1 MVGGLAQAI
10 WIGAL
15 YAVTT
20 FLPISRGGH
29 LALADFLFDSG
40 ETAAPLLMAYLLGT
54 FGATLVLMRR
64 SVGALGI
71 GLLRALRRPSTL
83 RNSAAGRDLTTIAL
97 AQIAVV
103 ATWLVIG
110 DAEQKLNAQPMA
122 AAIGFFLTA
131 LILISTAWVTRS
143 DRLDPTL
150 AQSVLLGFGQALA
163 AFPGLSM
170 SGCTIAMAMWFGLTT
185 RRSFELA
192 MLVSLPA
199 MVMVLIRM
207 RGQLA
212 HSEIPLTTVLT
223 GMAVTLLV
231 GILAGSLLRSA
242 VVRGRTAWFSMWVA
256 PLAIATFAFAR
267 AWPAR

>member
-15 YAVTT
+15 YSATT
-20 FLPISRGGH
+20 FLPISRSGH

-40 ETAAPLLMAYLLGT
+40 RTAAPLQMAYLLGT

-64 SVGALGI
+64 SIGEIGR
-71 GLLRALRRPSTL
+71 GLLRALRRPFTL
-83 RNSAAGRDLTTIAL
+83 RSTAAGRELTTMVL
-97 AQIAVV
+97 AQIPIV

-110 DAEQKLNAQPMA
+110 DAEQKLCAQPMA

-131 LILISTAWVTRS
+131 LILISTAWVTGS

-163 AFPGLSM
+163 VFPGLSS
-170 SGCTIAMAMWFGLTT
+170 SGCTIAMAMWFGLST

-199 MVMVLIRM
+199 MAIALIRM
-207 RGQLA
+207 PGQLA
-212 HSEIPLTTVLT
+212 HSEIPLMAVLT
-223 GMAVTLLV
+223 GIAVTLLV
-231 GILAGSLLRSA
+231 GILAGRLLRAA
-242 VVRGRTAWFSMWVA
+242 VVRGRIAWFSMWVA

-267 AWPAR
+267 AWPAH